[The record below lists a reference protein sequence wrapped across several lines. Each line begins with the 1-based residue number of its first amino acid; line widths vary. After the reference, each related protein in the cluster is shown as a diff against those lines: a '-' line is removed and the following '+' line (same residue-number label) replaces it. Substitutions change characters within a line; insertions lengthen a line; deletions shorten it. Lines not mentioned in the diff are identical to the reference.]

1 MVKKIIVSVTSDLVT
16 DQRVHRVC
24 SSLYKNGY
32 DVFLIGRER
41 KESLPLNKRLYKVH
55 RIKLFFEKGFLFYM
69 FYNVRLFFF
78 LLFTKADIL
87 LVKYDGQRIDDVIL
101 LETKISSSTEY
112 SPRQKQS
119 YRIIENGVGKVGTFE
134 LKSLRQ
140 STKLNS
146 DGTFNDNGDKTLST
160 TDNNTKV
167 ISISKAKSLKVSDHG
182 LKNGVLEVSSIPTQ
196 KYIDYIAPD
205 NK

>member
-1 MVKKIIVSVTSDLVT
+1 M
-16 DQRVHRVC
+16 
-24 SSLYKNGY
+24 
-32 DVFLIGRER
+32 
-41 KESLPLNKRLYKVH
+41 
-55 RIKLFFEKGFLFYM
+55 
-69 FYNVRLFFF
+69 
-78 LLFTKADIL
+78 
-87 LVKYDGQRIDDVIL
+87 
-101 LETKISSSTEY
+101 
-112 SPRQKQS
+112 
-119 YRIIENGVGKVGTFE
+119 
-134 LKSLRQ
+134 KSLRQ